1 MSQFGKNPWPGV
13 ARQHCAA
20 GTRTLAIMDR
30 IGDAHLACLP
40 GDGLGSACYY

>member
-13 ARQHCAA
+13 ARQHCDA
-20 GTRTLAIMDR
+20 GIRTLAIMDR
-30 IGDAHLACLP
+30 IGDACLAYLL